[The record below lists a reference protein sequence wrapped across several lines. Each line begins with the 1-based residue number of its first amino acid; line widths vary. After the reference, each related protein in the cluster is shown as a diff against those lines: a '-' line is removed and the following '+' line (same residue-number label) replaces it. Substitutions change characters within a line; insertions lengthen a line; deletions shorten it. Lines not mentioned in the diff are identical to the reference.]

1 MDVTTQPLKGEA
13 MPLQRSPCDDF
24 TSTVTPL
31 DPDTPL
37 CPTKTPSLSP
47 CSCWFPLACR
57 GPLWRRGRRNGW
69 REGERRREKDGV
81 WGGGGCSEKGAMQ
94 KVNCWSEVFIG
105 SAGGREQEWEYA
117 LKTTV

>member
-1 MDVTTQPLKGEA
+1 MEKTECKRCVDITAQPLKGKA
-13 MPLQRSPCDDF
+13 MPPHRSPCDDY

-37 CPTKTPSLSP
+37 WPAPNPASLSLQLLVP
-47 CSCWFPLACR
+47 IGLPWAA
-57 GPLWRRGRRNGW
+57 GKEGW
-69 REGERRREKDGV
+69 MERRKEGQGSSK
-81 WGGGGCSEKGAMQ
+81 KGAMQ

-105 SAGGREQEWEYA
+105 SMGGRERERENA